1 MADSN
6 LANQSKTGSNPK
18 VEYPTLSNLEEQN
31 KDWFSIYLKY
41 QVQNNAFFEY
51 LIREDEN
58 GRK

>member
-1 MADSN
+1 MVDSN

-18 VEYPTLSNLEEQN
+18 VEYPTPSNREEQN
-31 KDWFSIYLKY
+31 RDWFSMYLKY
-41 QVQNNAFFEY
+41 QVQNHAFFEY